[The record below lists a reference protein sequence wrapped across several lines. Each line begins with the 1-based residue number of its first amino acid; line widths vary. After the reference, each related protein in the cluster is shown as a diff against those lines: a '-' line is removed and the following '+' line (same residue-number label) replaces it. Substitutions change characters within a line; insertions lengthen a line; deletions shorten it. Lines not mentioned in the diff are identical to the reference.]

1 MALRHAVRRAEGTGT
16 VHCVTTDF
24 QQGRVTLGVRLRE
37 LRTGA
42 GLTGRELAA
51 VCGWPHSKISKLE
64 NGRQTATPA
73 DLEAWAGAVDRA
85 DVAGELLG
93 RLRGLETQYRSWRR
107 QLAGGHR
114 AVQEAAGLEERKTRT
129 IRGFESGIVP
139 GLFQTA
145 DYARHVLSRYAN
157 LHGVSSD
164 VEEGVRARLAR
175 QEVLKDRGRS
185 FCFIMWEGALR
196 IRVCPPEV
204 MRAQLEHLVRLL
216 RTDTVSLGII
226 PFEADVQVAPDVGF
240 WIHDERLV
248 VTEIWNAEIWLD
260 SADDVALYAKVWKS
274 LEEAAVYDEG
284 AHRLIVRSQRALG
297 VVQQKK
303 HRETRTAH

>member
-1 MALRHAVRRAEGTGT
+1 M
-16 VHCVTTDF
+16 TTDF

-37 LRTGA
+37 LRTEA

-51 VCGWPHSKISKLE
+51 ACGWPHSKISKLE

-73 DLEAWAGAVDRA
+73 DLEAWAQAVGRE

-114 AVQEAAGLEERKTRT
+114 AVQEAAGLEEQQTRT

-139 GLFQTA
+139 GLFQTE
-145 DYARHVLSRYAN
+145 DYARHVLSRYAA
-157 LHGVSSD
+157 LHGAASD
-164 VEEGVRARLAR
+164 IEEGVQARLAR
-175 QEVLKDRGRS
+175 QEILRERGRS
-185 FCFIMWEGALR
+185 FRFIVWEGALR
-196 IRVCPPEV
+196 IRLCPPAV
-204 MRAQLEHLVRLL
+204 MRTQLEHLVRLL

-260 SADDVALYAKVWKS
+260 SADDVALYAKVWDT
-274 LEEAAVYDEG
+274 LNEAAVYDDR
-284 AHRLIVRSQRALG
+284 AHRLIARSQRALG
-297 VVQQKK
+297 VPPQKK
-303 HRETRTAH
+303 HRETRTTR